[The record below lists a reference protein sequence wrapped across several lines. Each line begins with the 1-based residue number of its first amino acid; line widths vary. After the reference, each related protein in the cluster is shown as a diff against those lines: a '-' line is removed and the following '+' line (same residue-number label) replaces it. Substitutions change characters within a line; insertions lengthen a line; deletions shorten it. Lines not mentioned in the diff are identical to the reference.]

1 MATATAQPK
10 SRVASPEPASPP
22 NSYDQVPYPSYPFPQ
37 THPDRLATIAT
48 LFGMQ
53 PANVENC
60 RVLEIGCASG
70 GNLIP
75 MAELLPESRFLGI
88 DASARQVEMGQ
99 KVIEELGFKNVRL
112 QKLDIRDINLTLG
125 QFDYII
131 CHGVFS
137 WVPRPV
143 QDKILT
149 ICRDHLSPH
158 GVAYVS
164 YNTYPGWHMRGMI
177 RDMMGYHAK
186 RFADPAQ
193 RVTQARALLDFM
205 AQAVAG
211 QQTAHSVLLKT
222 EVEALR
228 QASDSYLFHEQL
240 EEINDPLYFHQFV
253 ERAAAKGL
261 QYLGEAEISAMW
273 LGNLPG
279 PIAATLRGLSTDIVQ
294 MEQFMDFLRNRMFR
308 QTLLCHKS
316 VQVQRHLKP
325 EHLKGKYI
333 AANLEPVRKPVDV
346 TSDTMEKFR
355 ASGGITISTPDLIM
369 KAALL
374 DLAEVWPQAVKF
386 ETLLPTARQRLQDGP
401 VHDAGGLNE
410 DAMILG
416 DDVLRCFTAGA
427 IEVRLRPTPM
437 STKVSDN
444 PVTMHVTRRQAH
456 AGNVVTNTRHALVK
470 LNDLDRHVVRHLDGN
485 RDEDDLLSVL
495 LELVSDNILVVR
507 SHDSSPAADEQLH
520 HVLATAINES
530 ILRLRRYAILATRRE
545 ISANTVLSRLDKH
558 LECRTAQSAIKE
570 TDSV

>member
-1 MATATAQPK
+1 MATATAQSKP
-10 SRVASPEPASPP
+10 RALSPEPAPQQ

-112 QKLDIRDINLTLG
+112 QKLDIRDVNLTLG

-164 YNTYPGWHMRGMI
+164 YNTFPGWHMRGMI

-193 RVTQARALLDFM
+193 RVAQARALLDFM
-205 AQAVAG
+205 AQAVGG

-222 EVEALR
+222 ELEALR

-240 EEINDPLYFHQFV
+240 EETNDPLYFHQFV
-253 ERAAAKGL
+253 ERAATKGL
-261 QYLGEAEISAMW
+261 QYLGEAEMSAMW
-273 LGNLPG
+273 LGNLPE
-279 PIAATLRGLSTDIVQ
+279 PIAATLRGLSTDLVQ

-308 QTLLCHKS
+308 QTLLCHKNI
-316 VQVQRHLKP
+316 QVQRWLKP

-333 AANLEPVRKPVDV
+333 SALLEPARKPLDV
-346 TSDTMEKFR
+346 TSNSMEAFR
-355 ASGGITISTPDLIM
+355 APSGITICTSDRIM

-374 DLAEVWPQAVKF
+374 HLHEVWPQALTF
-386 ETLLPTARQRLQDGP
+386 ETLLATARQRLDAGP
-401 VHDAGGLNE
+401 VHDAARLAA
-410 DAMILG
+410 DADILG
-416 DDVLRCFTAGA
+416 NDILKCFATGTA
-427 IEVRLRPTPM
+427 EVSLRPSPFGTKSSKTPLA
-437 STKVSDN
+437 TRVA
-444 PVTMHVTRRQAH
+444 RRQAE
-456 AGNVVTNTRHALVK
+456 AGNVVTNLRHHLAE
-470 LNDLDRHVVRHLDGN
+470 LNDLDRHVLRHLDGQ
-485 RDEDDLLSVL
+485 RGEEHLVAALVDLVGNKTLVIQSQESLQTGGERVRSVL
-495 LELVSDNILVVR
+495 TV
-507 SHDSSPAADEQLH
+507 A
-520 HVLATAINES
+520 LAES
-530 ILRLRRYAILATRRE
+530 LARLRRHALWT
-545 ISANTVLSRLDKH
+545 TQL
-558 LECRTAQSAIKE
+558 
-570 TDSV
+570 

>member
-1 MATATAQPK
+1 
-10 SRVASPEPASPP
+10 
-22 NSYDQVPYPSYPFPQ
+22 
-37 THPDRLATIAT
+37 
-48 LFGMQ
+48 MQ

-112 QKLDIRDINLTLG
+112 QKLDIRDVNLTLG

-193 RVTQARALLDFM
+193 RVAQARALLDFM

-240 EEINDPLYFHQFV
+240 EETNDPLYFHQFV

-273 LGNLPG
+273 LGNLPA
-279 PIAATLRGLSTDIVQ
+279 PIANTLRGLSTDIVQ

-308 QTLLCHKS
+308 QTLLCHKNI
-316 VQVQRHLKP
+316 QVQRWLKP
-325 EHLKGKYI
+325 VPLPAGIAGTRGCRPVGDQSCRECSEAGPATWAFVNSSGSIPTWLHWRSSSESSWLDRPANSSKPASPSKG
-333 AANLEPVRKPVDV
+333 LR
-346 TSDTMEKFR
+346 
-355 ASGGITISTPDLIM
+355 SGGPEATY
-369 KAALL
+369 
-374 DLAEVWPQAVKF
+374 V
-386 ETLLPTARQRLQDGP
+386 
-401 VHDAGGLNE
+401 
-410 DAMILG
+410 
-416 DDVLRCFTAGA
+416 
-427 IEVRLRPTPM
+427 
-437 STKVSDN
+437 VSG
-444 PVTMHVTRRQAH
+444 HF
-456 AGNVVTNTRHALVK
+456 L
-470 LNDLDRHVVRHLDGN
+470 
-485 RDEDDLLSVL
+485 
-495 LELVSDNILVVR
+495 
-507 SHDSSPAADEQLH
+507 
-520 HVLATAINES
+520 
-530 ILRLRRYAILATRRE
+530 
-545 ISANTVLSRLDKH
+545 
-558 LECRTAQSAIKE
+558 C
-570 TDSV
+570 

>member
-1 MATATAQPK
+1 MATATAEPK
-10 SRVASPEPASPP
+10 ARVASPEPAPPP

-112 QKLDIRDINLTLG
+112 QKLDIRDVNLTLG

-143 QDKILT
+143 QDKILA

-193 RVTQARALLDFM
+193 RVAQARALLDFM

-240 EEINDPLYFHQFV
+240 EETNDPLYFHQFV
-253 ERAAAKGL
+253 ERAAAQGL

-273 LGNLPG
+273 LGNLPS
-279 PIAATLRGLSTDIVQ
+279 PIANTLRGLSTDIIQ
-294 MEQFMDFLRNRMFR
+294 IEQFMDFLRNRMFR
-308 QTLLCHKS
+308 QTLLCHKN
-316 VQVQRHLKP
+316 VQVQRWLKP

-333 AANLEPVRKPVDV
+333 SALLEPVQKPLDV
-346 TSDTMEKFR
+346 TSNSMEQFR
-355 ASGGITISTPDLIM
+355 APNGITISTSDRIM
-369 KAALL
+369 KAAVLR
-374 DLAEVWPQAVKF
+374 LAEIWPQALKF
-386 ETLLPTARQRLQDGP
+386 ETLVATARQHFTAAP
-401 VHDAGGLNE
+401 VHDAARLAE
-410 DAMILG
+410 DATVLG
-416 DDVLRCFTAGA
+416 NDVLKCYAAGA
-427 IEVRLRPTPM
+427 ANVRLRSNALPLKGSEKPM
-437 STKVSDN
+437 T
-444 PVTMHVTRRQAH
+444 TRIAQRQADG
-456 AGNVVTNTRHALVK
+456 GNVVTNACHELVQ
-470 LNDLDRHVVRHLDGN
+470 LNDIDRQVLRHLDGA
-485 RDEDDLLSVL
+485 RTSDQLLARLV
-495 LELVSDNILVVR
+495 ELVNDQTLLVQSDDRPVHGAKQEH
-507 SHDSSPAADEQLH
+507 SA
-520 HVLATAINES
+520 LATALADS
-530 ILRLRRYAILATRRE
+530 IARLGRQALLLNNLHDGTFDCPSGASKPYTDGR
-545 ISANTVLSRLDKH
+545 D
-558 LECRTAQSAIKE
+558 RTDA
-570 TDSV
+570 